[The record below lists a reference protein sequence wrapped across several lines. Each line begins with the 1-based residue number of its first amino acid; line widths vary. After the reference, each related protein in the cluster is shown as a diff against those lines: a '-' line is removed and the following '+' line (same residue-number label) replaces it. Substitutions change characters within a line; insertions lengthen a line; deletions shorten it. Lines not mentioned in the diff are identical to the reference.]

1 MKCKARKMGGKHP
14 SYTSNLLS
22 SHSKFYKQKS
32 ISPND
37 SIKSETPKQK
47 LRTKIIQIPPSN
59 DMSCTLLN
67 DLTSK
72 EPNCENQNLNC

>member
-1 MKCKARKMGGKHP
+1 MEGKHP

-47 LRTKIIQIPPSN
+47 LRAKIFQIPPKIQWYAMQSPKWS
-59 DMSCTLLN
+59 DFQGTELW
-67 DLTSK
+67 
-72 EPNCENQNLNC
+72 